1 MKTNAA
7 CDEQDPEEY
16 SQYFPSFL
24 WVVRDFALQLV
35 DQDGEQI
42 SPKDYLE
49 RAMATQK
56 GFSEQVEAKNRI
68 RRLLKTF
75 FNERDCCTM
84 IRPLTNEEDLQNLEK
99 KDLNELR
106 PEFAE
111 QVMTLR
117 RKVLNRVKPKLLNG
131 KELNGRMLAGLVT
144 SYVGSIN
151 TGVVPNIES
160 AWSYICKNE
169 CQKAQDKAVK
179 QFEEDL
185 QESFDLKAP
194 MFEDELKELYKDAKR
209 YALETFKSASIG
221 EDSEEF
227 MEDLKMKFKLKYD
240 HLRVENDRAA
250 SQKAQAFM
258 QNYFAP
264 IEQKLRNSEYEC
276 YGDFESDL
284 QEFQICFMEEGPP
297 GPHKREIM
305 LDFCINSLG
314 EACQFFIRTADN
326 ELKMQTSM
334 SEQTIKKLE
343 EKVTELKEELSE
355 SKNSL
360 ETKLRQ
366 SETEKAHLFA
376 KEQTLQETLNNVKA
390 DKDKADADF
399 KERISSEKKQ
409 AQMAIDEYKMNSQN
423 AEETAKALQRQ
434 VMSSEMEF
442 DK

>member
-1 MKTNAA
+1 
-7 CDEQDPEEY
+7 
-16 SQYFPSFL
+16 
-24 WVVRDFALQLV
+24 
-35 DQDGEQI
+35 
-42 SPKDYLE
+42 
-49 RAMATQK
+49 
-56 GFSEQVEAKNRI
+56 
-68 RRLLKTF
+68 
-75 FNERDCCTM
+75 
-84 IRPLTNEEDLQNLEK
+84 
-99 KDLNELR
+99 
-106 PEFAE
+106 
-111 QVMTLR
+111 
-117 RKVLNRVKPKLLNG
+117 
-131 KELNGRMLAGLVT
+131 
-144 SYVGSIN
+144 
-151 TGVVPNIES
+151 
-160 AWSYICKNE
+160 
-169 CQKAQDKAVK
+169 
-179 QFEEDL
+179 
-185 QESFDLKAP
+185 
-194 MFEDELKELYKDAKR
+194 
-209 YALETFKSASIG
+209 
-221 EDSEEF
+221 
-227 MEDLKMKFKLKYD
+227 
-240 HLRVENDRAA
+240 
-250 SQKAQAFM
+250 
-258 QNYFAP
+258 
-264 IEQKLRNSEYEC
+264 
-276 YGDFESDL
+276 
-284 QEFQICFMEEGPP
+284 MEEGPP

-314 EACQFFIRTADN
+314 EACQFLIRSADN